1 MSTIVGL
8 IIYLGIGFTFLKISE
23 ARGNSYSTRERL
35 FVACLFGPW
44 VCITTAFVAAVTFTA
59 IVLLGELVLNLIS

>member
-23 ARGNSYSTRERL
+23 ANGNSYSTREKL

-44 VCITTAFVAAVTFTA
+44 VCITTALVAAGTYTA
-59 IVLLGELVLNLIS
+59 ITILGKSVLILAS